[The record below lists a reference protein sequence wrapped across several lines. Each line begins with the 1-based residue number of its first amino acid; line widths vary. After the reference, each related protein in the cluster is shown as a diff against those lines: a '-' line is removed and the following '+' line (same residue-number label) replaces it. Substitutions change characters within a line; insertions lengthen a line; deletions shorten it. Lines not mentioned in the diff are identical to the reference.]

1 MVPHVSVFVT
11 KQRDAFSFKW
21 QKHVLL
27 LQPVIRTVVHWT
39 TVISSSS
46 KTLNPSIA
54 PVVLMLSQPGVI
66 LTCLSVCVCP
76 RHHPTASSCPHSV
89 TWNGWME
96 FHHACLA
103 KQGFQSLF
111 SKPIPSAIIS
121 HPSMFIHSSMHLSFI
136 IIIII
141 LHLLSV
147 KRHLL
152 EKRRRA
158 TVFSFLKLQSCLTLI
173 AQFSVNHKQKGRKL
187 TGIWTQI
194 SQ

>member
-1 MVPHVSVFVT
+1 MVPHVSVFIAN
-11 KQRDAFSFKW
+11 QRDAFSFKW

-27 LQPVIRTVVHWT
+27 LQPVIRTVV
-39 TVISSSS
+39 ISSSS

-54 PVVLMLSQPGVI
+54 PVVLMLSQPGFI
-66 LTCLSVCVCP
+66 LTCLLVCVCP
-76 RHHPTASSCPHSV
+76 RHHPTASSCPYLV

-111 SKPIPSAIIS
+111 SKPVPSSVHSSI
-121 HPSMFIHSSMHLSFI
+121 MFIHSSMHLSFFIIIVI
-136 IIIII
+136 IIIF

-173 AQFSVNHKQKGRKL
+173 ARFSFNHKQKAEN
-187 TGIWTQI
+187 
-194 SQ
+194 